1 MKDRLSRLFQER
13 FQGHEAPV
21 DPGTWQAIQ
30 GQLTTPTTS
39 THPEP
44 TQGKLQSKF
53 AGHEVHV
60 DSAVWQNISTQLG
73 HGVAAGTAGGSGLL
87 GGLGWAAAGV
97 AGLLAVGGL
106 IYMLNNAD
114 PAKPVLVEVAPTSI
128 TVETPTSVPPSA
140 TTATLAAS
148 NVGDHS
154 ESTAG
159 TAAIL
164 TEPARLANIN
174 ADTTTPVSTGAAP
187 NEPTVAPS
195 AESTPPTEKRSGV
208 DVVNEI
214 IAQMTTQVQ
223 QEVRSNPASTIPAAT
238 TGQSGSTPPEGNA
251 PNEIVVEPTALPELF
266 LPNTFTPN
274 GDGVNDLYKV
284 STTGFTHLMVR
295 VYSLKNNQ
303 LVFSADG
310 SEPWTGANCE
320 EGMYMVAV
328 EAVTPDGRMVTEGKV
343 VWLNRTSMN

>member
-30 GQLTTPTTS
+30 SQLTTPTTS
-39 THPEP
+39 AHSEP
-44 TQGKLQSKF
+44 TPGKLRSKF
-53 AGHEVHV
+53 DGHEVHV
-60 DSAVWQNISTQLG
+60 DAAVWQNISTQLG
-73 HGVAAGTAGGSGLL
+73 HSVVAGSAGGASF

-106 IYMLNNAD
+106 IYVLNTSDA
-114 PAKPVLVEVAPTSI
+114 AKPVLAEVAPTSI
-128 TVETPTSVPPSA
+128 AAEAPAAVVSPATIATLEASSPVDHAKSAAGNA
-140 TTATLAAS
+140 TT
-148 NVGDHS
+148 H
-154 ESTAG
+154 
-159 TAAIL
+159 I
-164 TEPARLANIN
+164 EPARSANVN
-174 ADTTTPVSTGAAP
+174 SATNTPASTGAAP
-187 NEPTVAPS
+187 NEPTVAPP
-195 AESTPPTEKRSGV
+195 AESVLPTDQRTGV

-223 QEVRSNPASTIPAAT
+223 QDVRSNPAGTPPAAT
-238 TGQSGSTPPEGNA
+238 AGQPGSTAAEGNA
-251 PNEIVVEPTALPELF
+251 TNEVVVEQLALPELF